1 MPIHD
6 LGYRKWDGKQG
17 VFWLRWVVIAQGGIR
32 LAWKSQWLKRLMLVA
47 WTPAILFGFAFFSYE
62 QFSLLRETNPEVKS
76 WIWRARISM
85 AEDPEEIV
93 EILKEAEENQA
104 LDSIQLGFDA
114 QEQWKKIQQRN
125 EVFEDWE
132 EERRLGHRPGPRR
145 GPPPRPDESNG
156 LSALAPRDLVKDALR
171 DPDVARNDVWAY
183 LLMRFFQYPQ
193 GLLMVMVVGLIAP
206 QLISNDV
213 RSRAFL
219 SYFSRPINRVDYMVG
234 KSAVVWCYLALITT
248 APALVLYF
256 IGVSLSPNWSVV
268 FDTWDL
274 PLRILLASI
283 LLLIPATSLALMF
296 SSLTSETRYA
306 QYAWYAV
313 WAMGMVA
320 YLVLLNTGQTW
331 SQVSLFHILWIVQGW
346 VFGLEDWD
354 AAFMPLMILLAMTV
368 GSLIILTRRVS
379 APMRI

>member
-1 MPIHD
+1 M
-6 LGYRKWDGKQG
+6 
-17 VFWLRWVVIAQGGIR
+17 
-32 LAWKSQWLKRLMLVA
+32 
-47 WTPAILFGFAFFSYE
+47 
-62 QFSLLRETNPEVKS
+62 
-76 WIWRARISM
+76 
-85 AEDPEEIV
+85 
-93 EILKEAEENQA
+93 
-104 LDSIQLGFDA
+104 
-114 QEQWKKIQQRN
+114 
-125 EVFEDWE
+125 
-132 EERRLGHRPGPRR
+132 
-145 GPPPRPDESNG
+145 
-156 LSALAPRDLVKDALR
+156 KDALR